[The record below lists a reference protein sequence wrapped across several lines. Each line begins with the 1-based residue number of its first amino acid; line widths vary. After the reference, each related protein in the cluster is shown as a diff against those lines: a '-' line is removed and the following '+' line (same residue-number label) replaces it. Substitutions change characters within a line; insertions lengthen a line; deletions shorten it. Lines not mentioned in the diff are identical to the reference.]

1 MTTRLVCTNL
11 VFSLA
16 KLLALACHG
25 IRLPTRSESILGCST
40 APSVGRTVV
49 SQTSMAHPFSIGV
62 ICKF

>member
-16 KLLALACHG
+16 KLLARACHG

-40 APSVGRTVV
+40 APSVRAGSYFVNRMELI
-49 SQTSMAHPFSIGV
+49 SISMI
-62 ICKF
+62 